1 MSYKIRYSYINGW
14 TSSLVRR
21 NVKWIEVVL
30 SGVISVL
37 FLPDGDHTI
46 IGTMEQRLG
55 EQL

>member
-1 MSYKIRYSYINGW
+1 M
-14 TSSLVRR
+14 RR

-37 FLPDGDHTI
+37 FLPDEGDHSTI
-46 IGTMEQRLG
+46 ETMEQRLG